1 MSYYATCCNFL
12 KTFDH
17 YGIRPSLF
25 FKGKTVKG
33 TGFGCCLTFSLLVIT
48 IVYFFLFGQNL
59 YYRKNPN
66 LTYHDEYTQDPEPII
81 IDPETFPIL
90 IELNNMNASTFFT
103 DPRLITAEISQYTR
117 INMKEQPPKKYRME
131 VCNKTHISK
140 LDPTYQD
147 YFLTKNLSNFFCIPN
162 YLKNLTME
170 GAFDRNVFHTLKFS
184 FSICKNESNSSIT
197 CRDQTEITRAMDRG
211 FIGMYFLDFAI
222 DPGNFEN
229 PSKLI
234 PKEVFTNF
242 VLNSQKEIDIY
253 FKNNYLKSEE
263 GVLFDYLVDYKIF
276 NYEETQEMNFM
287 VNDPQFLSVF
297 FKIKQKKMIF
307 ERNYEKMQ
315 DVLGLLGGFL
325 NFFYLLGWL
334 LNILYVRLVLIT
346 DILLD
351 IFTIKISKPKEP
363 SRMKLISDQNERITN
378 PAAGLLSPMFPLNSG
393 RERVRS
399 AESATYT
406 LDKTEKKKKN
416 TDGDLSK
423 SVEFG
428 KISKKFSEIYRSNSE
443 ILIKHVEKDE
453 IDLGEIASGKK
464 IRFMDVKEDNINSP
478 LFCDRIPF
486 KHSISANAMDLVDI
500 TEIDKLQLSTL
511 DYLYIYLGIFKTPER
526 EHKKLMI
533 NKGLEIMRKC
543 LDVKFIIQKFY
554 EIEKLKQ
561 LLLSESQL
569 DLFKF
574 LPKPEIILN
583 IRDDSKKR
591 HSIHTKVLMR
601 NSIEDI
607 KLSENDRISALMRN
621 SRRKADV
628 ISNKLSKYA
637 GNL

>member
-1 MSYYATCCNFL
+1 MSYYTTCCNFL

-25 FKGKTVKG
+25 FKGKNVKG
-33 TGFGCCLTFSLLVIT
+33 TGFGCCLTFSLLLIT
-48 IVYFFLFGQNL
+48 IACFIYFGQNL

-66 LTYHDEYTQDPEPII
+66 LTYHEEYIQDPEPII
-81 IDPETFPIL
+81 IDPERFPIL
-90 IELNNMNASTFFT
+90 IELNNMNVTTFFT
-103 DPRLITAEISQYTR
+103 DPEFITAEISQYTR
-117 INMKEQPPKKYRME
+117 INMKDMDTKKYRME
-131 VCNKTHISK
+131 VCNETHISK

-147 YFLTKNLSNFFCIPN
+147 YFRTKTLSNFFCIPK
-162 YLKNLTME
+162 YLTNLTME
-170 GAFDRNVFHTLKFS
+170 GAFDRNVFHTIKFS
-184 FSICKNESNSSIT
+184 FSLCKNNSNSSIT
-197 CRDQTEITRAMDRG
+197 CRDQSEIKNTMNRG

-222 DPGNFEN
+222 DPGNFN
-229 PSKLI
+229 SPSKVI

-242 VLNSQKEIDIY
+242 VLSSQKEIDIY
-253 FKNNYLKSEE
+253 FKNNYLKSEQ
-263 GVLFDYLVDYKIF
+263 GVLFDDEVDYKIF

-287 VNDPQFLSVF
+287 VEDPEFLSVF
-297 FKIKQKKMIF
+297 FKIKQKQTIF
-307 ERNYEKMQ
+307 ERSYEKMQ

-351 IFTIKISKPKEP
+351 IFTIKISKPKET
-363 SRMKLISDQNERITN
+363 SRIKLISDQNGTTN
-378 PAAGLLSPMFPLNSG
+378 PSPGLLSPMFPLNSG
-393 RERVRS
+393 RDRVRS
-399 AESATYT
+399 AESATYS
-406 LDKTEKKKKN
+406 LDKNEKRKRTN
-416 TDGDLSK
+416 DGDLSK

-428 KISKKFSEIYRSNSE
+428 KISKNFSDVYKTNSE

-453 IDLGEIASGKK
+453 IDLGEISSGRK
-464 IRFMDVKEDNINSP
+464 IRFMDVKDDTNP

-486 KHSISANAMDLVDI
+486 KHSIAADAIDLVDI
-500 TEIDKLQLSTL
+500 TEIDKLKLSTL

-583 IRDDSKKR
+583 IRDDNKKR

-601 NSIEDI
+601 DNSIEDI
-607 KLSENDRISALMRN
+607 KLSENDRISA
-621 SRRKADV
+621 
-628 ISNKLSKYA
+628 
-637 GNL
+637 